1 MWLLNGNIA
10 FPLEET
16 ADRRVP
22 FGVVATIASPLAP
35 ASIDWKTRARRPLAG
50 AVVALL
56 AIDAI
61 GLGLH
66 LADAANPVSRAQTQ
80 PRVQA
85 RTTVTAP
92 NAVVNGET
100 IESAAGT
107 TKTTTPTRA
116 FIGPVAPP
124 VVTTPPPSNSGTP
137 APTPTPAT
145 PVPLLQTAVGVPA
158 LGVNAQVGLGDG
170 SCTSVNLTVIALG
183 SCPTPQSDGAVVLQ
197 LGGSL
202 LGN

>member
-1 MWLLNGNIA
+1 M
-10 FPLEET
+10 
-16 ADRRVP
+16 
-22 FGVVATIASPLAP
+22 ATIASPLAP
-35 ASIDWKTRARRPLAG
+35 ASIDWKTRVRRPLAG

-66 LADAANPVSRAQTQ
+66 LADAANPVTRSQTQ

-100 IESAAGT
+100 IESAIGSGT
-107 TKTTTPTRA
+107 TNTTTPTRA

-124 VVTTPPPSNSGTP
+124 VVTTTPPNSGTP

-145 PVPLLQTAVGVPA
+145 PVPLLQTGVGVPA